1 MDYIEIMLRGYTNEN
16 DRNFL
21 GKYFIREFKKAEN
34 KHYDLEEFFTGLLK
48 GIDTLKNEYQKEL
61 FKRKNELHLM
71 LSGAENGT
79 LKYGDLKS
87 ESVEERHKK
96 TIEYCKNELYSIGL
110 GYSTINLLHFTNGRF
125 IGHLHY
131 SEVEF
136 IGNGIAKAYKVLNE
150 PQQTE
155 TVIPDE
161 VKKEFKDFFNT
172 DVNVNVIQSI
182 QKEFKDYK
190 GKKMAHLIYL
200 LHKDFK
206 IINYSLNSRNESRKH
221 FVSLLKGTDFRM
233 AGIDNYFELS
243 DVKLENPKFEID
255 PDYIDIKEKLLKT
268 IK

>member
-61 FKRKNELHLM
+61 FKRKNELYLM

-96 TIEYCKNELYSIGL
+96 TIEYCKNELSSIGL
-110 GYSTINLLHFTNGRF
+110 GYSTINLLHFTNNRF
-125 IGHLHY
+125 IGHLYY

-136 IGNGIAKAYKVLNE
+136 IGNEIAKAYKVLNE
-150 PQQTE
+150 PQQNE
-155 TVIPDE
+155 TGNAD
-161 VKKEFKDFFNT
+161 
-172 DVNVNVIQSI
+172 
-182 QKEFKDYK
+182 
-190 GKKMAHLIYL
+190 
-200 LHKDFK
+200 
-206 IINYSLNSRNESRKH
+206 
-221 FVSLLKGTDFRM
+221 
-233 AGIDNYFELS
+233 
-243 DVKLENPKFEID
+243 
-255 PDYIDIKEKLLKT
+255 KLLKNEFDKIFKNDIGFT
-268 IK
+268 IFTKMFELYKPEEKTHLANFSFLFYAMEKDFLACSQTEFVKFLENDKYDVNIEKIDSRQSGKNKKSKLYNSIKETLQKKHNLSTI

>member
-61 FKRKNELHLM
+61 FKRKNELYLM
-71 LSGAENGT
+71 LTGAENGT

-96 TIEYCKNELYSIGL
+96 TIEYCKNELSSIGL
-110 GYSTINLLHFTNGRF
+110 GYSTINLLHFTNSRF

-136 IGNGIAKAYKVLNE
+136 IGNGIAKAYKALNE

-161 VKKEFKDFFNT
+161 VLKKKLYNHIFKGNAFEVFEKYHSTKRLAENSKT
-172 DVNVNVIQSI
+172 DLNLLFQLFENDNLFVETVELKHYIKWLNSKFEYSLTELKKVNINSKPNIQRAN
-182 QKEFKDYK
+182 DYK
-190 GKKMAHLIYL
+190 EYKKLT
-200 LHKDFK
+200 
-206 IINYSLNSRNESRKH
+206 
-221 FVSLLKGTDFRM
+221 LKQ
-233 AGIDNYFELS
+233 
-243 DVKLENPKFEID
+243 P
-255 PDYIDIKEKLLKT
+255 
-268 IK
+268 

>member
-61 FKRKNELHLM
+61 FKRKNELYFM

-96 TIEYCKNELYSIGL
+96 TIENCKNELSSIGL

-150 PQQTE
+150 PQQLE
-155 TVIPDE
+155 AVIPDE
-161 VKKEFKDFFNT
+161 VKNLPQHTHIFKGNSFEIWQSMFDEFKITKTSRTDIDFMFQIMKYN
-172 DVNVNVIQSI
+172 
-182 QKEFKDYK
+182 K
-190 GKKMAHLIYL
+190 LIYDTIGYTDI
-200 LHKDFK
+200 KDWINKVYEISFDK
-206 IINYSLNSRNESRKH
+206 IKYTDPKQTSNEK
-221 FVSLLKGTDFRM
+221 RM
-233 AGIDNYFELS
+233 IAYNLI
-243 DVKLENPKFEID
+243 NPK
-255 PDYIDIKEKLLKT
+255 
-268 IK
+268 